1 MDEVTKTNQAD
12 VTEEA
17 YTEAATDT
25 SSAASE
31 TEAEN
36 PYVDKLAPIYQKATS
51 AYSKMMEPIHEMNQY
66 VDEKNALDTQ
76 YKDQAES
83 EEYQNAVKELQTNYF
98 GEDAMKL
105 NIANKFEKVQDFAD
119 SYGITAVGTAMGTV
133 GSKIKD
139 AFSKTSAGQ
148 TLEEIK
154 MAAAEIEETQATEDI
169 VTASAEDTAVS
180 AEDTASTEAAAST
193 EASSEITASAHVGSK
208 EKESFVDKIKTAT
221 SSLRGQQAASY
232 LGVSE
237 MEGSEAETDRSYES

>member
-1 MDEVTKTNQAD
+1 MDEVTKTNQTGVTGETYAEAD
-12 VTEEA
+12 
-17 YTEAATDT
+17 TDT
-25 SSAASE
+25 SSAADADG

-36 PYVDKLAPIYQKATS
+36 PYVDKLAPIYHKATS
-51 AYSKMMEPIHEMNQY
+51 TYSKMMAPIHEMNQY
-66 VDEKNALDTQ
+66 VDEKNALDAQ

-98 GEDAMKL
+98 GEDAVKL

-119 SYGITAVGTAMGTV
+119 SHGITAVGAAMGNV

-154 MAAAEIEETQATEDI
+154 MAAAEIEETQATEDTATASTED
-169 VTASAEDTAVS
+169 TASAEDTA
-180 AEDTASTEAAAST
+180 EDTV
-193 EASSEITASAHVGSK
+193 TASAEVSSEESK
-208 EKESFVDKIKTAT
+208 ESIVGKIAGKITAAT
-221 SSLRGQQAASY
+221 SALRGQQAASY

-237 MEGSEAETDRSYES
+237 MEGTGAETDRSYES

>member
-1 MDEVTKTNQAD
+1 MDEVTKTNQAY

-25 SSAASE
+25 SSAAGE
-31 TEAEN
+31 IEAEN

-98 GEDAMKL
+98 GEDTMKL

-154 MAAAEIEETQATEDI
+154 MAAAEIEDTQ
-169 VTASAEDTAVS
+169 VTEDTADTS
-180 AEDTASTEAAAST
+180 AENTATNTAEAAVTAST
-193 EASSEITASAHVGSK
+193 EASSEITASAHVGGK
-208 EKESFVDKIKTAT
+208 EKESFVDKIKAAT

-237 MEGSEAETDRSYES
+237 VEGSEAETDRSYES